1 MSDYVLRGT
10 AADGQILAFAAVTS
24 EMVDEARRRH
34 GTTPVATAALGR
46 TMTASAMMACQLK
59 GAKES
64 LTIQIEGS
72 GPIGKIITIADGTGA
87 VRGYVK
93 EPNVDLPLN
102 SKGKLDVAEAVG
114 IGVMSITKDLGLRE
128 PYVGS
133 THLISSEIAED
144 LAYYFTASEQI
155 PSAVALGVLVNK
167 DQSVWTAG
175 GYIFQMMP
183 GASDEIAEKLQ
194 NKVVSFGSISKYL
207 AEGHTP
213 EELLEDML
221 GEFDYHTLD
230 KVDVRFECNCTRDR
244 VSSAL
249 MSIGEK
255 DLTELIEEGESIE
268 MSCHFCNEK
277 YNFSVEEMKEMLEKI
292 HQSKK

>member
-1 MSDYVLRGT
+1 MSDYVLRGM

-24 EMVDEARRRH
+24 EMVEEARRRH

-46 TMTASAMMACQLK
+46 TMTAAAMMACQLK
-59 GAKES
+59 GKRET

-72 GPIGKIITIADGTGA
+72 GPIGKIIATADGDGA
-87 VRGYVK
+87 VRGYVSHPK
-93 EPNVDLPLN
+93 VDLPPKE
-102 SKGKLDVAEAVG
+102 KGKLDVGAAVG
-114 IGVMSITKDLGLRE
+114 IGVMNIVKDLGLKE

-133 THLISSEIAED
+133 THLVSSEIAED

-167 DQSVWTAG
+167 DETVWTAG

-194 NKVVSFGSISKYL
+194 DKVTHFPQISKYL

-230 KVDVRFECNCTRDR
+230 KVDIGFQCNCTRER
-244 VSSAL
+244 VSAAL

-255 DLTELIEEGESIE
+255 DLQELIDEGETIE

-277 YNFSVEEMKEMLEKI
+277 YHFSVDEMKDLLEKI
-292 HQSKK
+292 HK

>member
-1 MSDYVLRGT
+1 MSDYVLRGM

-24 EMVDEARRRH
+24 EMVEEARKRH

-46 TMTASAMMACQLK
+46 TMTAAAMMACQLK
-59 GAKES
+59 GTKES

-72 GPIGKIITIADGTGA
+72 GPIGKIITTADGSGA
-87 VRGYVK
+87 VRGYVSQPKVELPPK
-93 EPNVDLPLN
+93 E
-102 SKGKLDVAEAVG
+102 KGKLDVAAAVG
-114 IGVMSITKDLGLRE
+114 IGVMNIVKDLGLKE

-133 THLISSEIAED
+133 THLVSSEIAED
-144 LAYYFTASEQI
+144 LAYYFTVSEQI

-167 DQSVWTAG
+167 DESVWTAG

-194 NKVVSFGSISKYL
+194 EKVTHFPPISKYL

-213 EELLEDML
+213 EELLQDML

-230 KVDVRFECNCTRDR
+230 KVETRFQCNCTRER
-244 VSSAL
+244 VSAAL

-255 DLTELIEEGESIE
+255 DLQELIDEGETIE

-277 YNFSVEEMKEMLEKI
+277 YLFSVEEMQDLLKKI
-292 HQSKK
+292 QR

>member
-1 MSDYVLRGT
+1 MGDYVLRGT

-24 EMVDEARRRH
+24 EMVEEARRRH
-34 GTTPVATAALGR
+34 GTSPVASAALGR
-46 TMTASAMMACQLK
+46 TMTAAAMMACQLK
-59 GAKES
+59 NAKEE

-72 GPIGKIITIADGTGA
+72 GPLERIIVTANGA
-87 VRGYVK
+87 GDVRGYVK
-93 EPNVDLPLN
+93 QPRVDLPLN
-102 SKGKLDVAEAVG
+102 AKGKLDVAEAVG
-114 IGVMSITKDLGLRE
+114 LGVMSITKDLGLRE

-133 THLISSEIAED
+133 THLVSSEIAED

-155 PSAVALGVLVNK
+155 PSAVALGVMVNK
-167 DQSVWTAG
+167 DESVWTAG

-194 NKVVSFGSISKYL
+194 NKVTSFPSISKYL

-230 KVDVRFECNCTRDR
+230 KVDVRFQCNCTRDR

-255 DLTELIEEGESIE
+255 DLKELIEEGETIE

-277 YNFSVEEMKEMLEKI
+277 YYFSVEEMQKMLAKI
-292 HQSKK
+292 HR